1 MTISYSAENF
11 NVLFVK
17 SSVPVYFPVLEESIC
32 NSLKKVIGN
41 VVVVTYENL
50 VKAALKIQPSLIIV
64 FHGFEEGISK
74 GIQELKQYNF
84 TTALWLTDDPYF
96 TDVTKNLVL
105 DYDYVFTQDTGCID
119 FYKDLGCDHVYY
131 VPLAAEPPAYTPILT
146 EEEYIFDISFI
157 GTAFDNRLAFIDS
170 IAEYLVTKN
179 TLIIGSNWDRL
190 KRYELLKDK
199 IILLPFL
206 VYENSIEYYKRS
218 KINMNIH
225 RSIEDVIFN
234 KNKVKINARSIN
246 NRTFEIA
253 STGAFQ
259 MTDIRSDLEKCY
271 IPGGQIETFTS
282 PIDFIEKAE
291 RYLANPAQRKTI
303 AMEGFKRTLIDH
315 TYDKRV
321 KDLLEIIRIHP
332 KKENE
337 I

>member
-1 MTISYSAENF
+1 MSISYSAENF
-11 NVLFVK
+11 DVLFVK
-17 SSVPVYFPVLEESIC
+17 SSVPVYFPVLEESIF

-41 VVVVTYENL
+41 VTMVTYENL
-50 VKAALKIQPSLIIV
+50 VKTALKVQPSLIIV

-74 GIQELKQYNF
+74 GLQELKQYNF

-119 FYKDLGCDHVYY
+119 FYKNLGCNNVHYL
-131 VPLAAEPPAYTPILT
+131 PLAAEPPAYTPILT
-146 EEEYIFDISFI
+146 EDEYKFDISFI

-170 IAEYLVTKN
+170 IAAYLVTKK
-179 TLIIGSNWDRL
+179 TLIIGCNWDRL
-190 KRYELLKDK
+190 KSYELLKDK
-199 IILLPFL
+199 ILLLPFL
-206 VYENSIEYYKRS
+206 VYKNSIEYYKKS

-225 RSIEDVIFN
+225 RSIEDVTFN
-234 KNKVKINARSIN
+234 RNKVKVNARSIN

-259 MTDIRSDLEKCY
+259 MTDIRADLETCY

-282 PIDFIEKAE
+282 SIDFIEKAE
-291 RYLANPAQRKTI
+291 RYLTNPAQRKKI
-303 AMEGFKRTLIDH
+303 AMEGLKRTLIEH

-321 KDLLEIIRIHP
+321 KQLLKIIEINP
-332 KKENE
+332 KKEKG

>member
-41 VVVVTYENL
+41 VAVVTYENL
-50 VKAALKIQPSLIIV
+50 VKTALKIQPSLIIV

-234 KNKVKINARSIN
+234 KNKVKINACSIN

-271 IPGGQIETFTS
+271 IPGVQIETFTS

-291 RYLANPAQRKTI
+291 RYLANPAQRKKI

>member
-41 VVVVTYENL
+41 VAVVTYENL
-50 VKAALKIQPSLIIV
+50 VKTALKIQPSLIIV

-234 KNKVKINARSIN
+234 KNKVKINAYSIN

-271 IPGGQIETFTS
+271 IPGVQIETFTS

-291 RYLANPAQRKTI
+291 RYLANPAQRKKI

-321 KDLLEIIRIHP
+321 KDLLGIIRIHP

>member
-41 VVVVTYENL
+41 VAVVTYENL
-50 VKAALKIQPSLIIV
+50 VKTALKIQPSLIIV

-157 GTAFDNRLAFIDS
+157 GTVFDNRLAFIDS

-234 KNKVKINARSIN
+234 KNKVKINACSIN

-271 IPGGQIETFTS
+271 IPGVQIETFTS

-291 RYLANPAQRKTI
+291 RYLANPAQRKKI

>member
-17 SSVPVYFPVLEESIC
+17 SGASVYFPVLEESIF
-32 NSLKKVIGN
+32 NSLKKAIGN
-41 VVVVTYENL
+41 VTMVTYKNL
-50 VKAALKIQPSLIIV
+50 VKTALKIQPSLIIV

-119 FYKDLGCDHVYY
+119 FYKNLGCDNVYY
-131 VPLAAEPPAYTPILT
+131 LPLAAEPPAYTPIRT
-146 EEEYIFDISFI
+146 EEDYLFDISFI

-179 TLIIGSNWDRL
+179 TLIIGCNWDRL
-190 KRYELLKDK
+190 KNYELLKDK

-206 VYENSIEYYKRS
+206 VYKNSMEYYKKS

-225 RSIEDVIFN
+225 RSIEDVTFN
-234 KNKVKINARSIN
+234 INRVKINACSIN

-271 IPGGQIETFTS
+271 IPGVQIETFTS
-282 PIDFIEKAE
+282 SVDFIEKAE
-291 RYLANPAQRKTI
+291 RYLANPAQRNKI
-303 AMEGFKRTLIDH
+303 AMEGFRRTLIEH

-321 KDLLEIIRIHP
+321 KDLLEIISVNP
-332 KKENE
+332 KKESG

>member
-1 MTISYSAENF
+1 VTISYSAENF

-41 VVVVTYENL
+41 VAVVTYENL
-50 VKAALKIQPSLIIV
+50 VKTALKIQPSLIIV

-234 KNKVKINARSIN
+234 KNKVKINACSIN

-271 IPGGQIETFTS
+271 IPGVQIETFTS

-291 RYLANPAQRKTI
+291 RYLANPAQRKKI